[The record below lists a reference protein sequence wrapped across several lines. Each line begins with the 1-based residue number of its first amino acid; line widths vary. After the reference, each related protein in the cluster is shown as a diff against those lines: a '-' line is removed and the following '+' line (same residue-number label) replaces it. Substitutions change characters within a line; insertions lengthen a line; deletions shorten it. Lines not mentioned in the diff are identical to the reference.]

1 MSTLTASALPV
12 LGPSW
17 DETIVPT
24 LRKRLESESRIIG
37 KRLSTVSITEDI
49 SSIQTGKRTISPSL
63 TSNDDR
69 AAGVGSYSQR
79 PSAIPRPSYVRERPT
94 GTAVQTKSGESTTRR
109 PGMKRQRT
117 QSTPFSL
124 EILSKSP
131 EPSLPDG
138 LAALGLTSR
147 SQGGQT
153 IPTPSRIPTVSRN
166 RSASQSSQH
175 VVNGGKASLPPSQI
189 TASDTAYSSETL
201 PRSLKVNASS
211 SNLSKQRIMDEQR
224 PFASESSTID
234 IERLSSDEET
244 PFQHWY
250 RGDVSRNGGV
260 GEYRVGNRMEML
272 DIANYGH
279 HLGSDRRKR
288 AYEEPILSE
297 NIARL
302 PRKRAESIS
311 SRERASIYIDPKDE
325 INGRVLDEM
334 PLTDVDGEETDYE
347 QSRHTIDPMARLAS
361 TSHYDYPH
369 ATSELPGSNQ
379 HQPSETSTIYP
390 LPQIPVYNSRSQVQH
405 PQSQS
410 SRRSPYESGELSVSH
425 KGSSPPIASTS
436 TNNAQARLTTEQ
448 QRGRTKASA
457 NRSKA
462 STQPKGQKRSKSAG
476 DALRS
481 PATEPTELGDYDGL
495 ADAIPDTRVPV
506 PKTGNWDDVILPTIA
521 RKMGIEY
528 EQEDSDAAKNQREE
542 LFEPA
547 PGTFGYDHSK
557 YKPPRSGEHI
567 PMAEFGQRIE
577 SAEEEPAELMPPS
590 GHKSPRSKRETMPT
604 SPPFSDYHAYSDN
617 ARERSEMPQIIIQQ
631 PLAEPP
637 HTEVRVEETAGC
649 CKCIVM

>member
-1 MSTLTASALPV
+1 MRERSTL
-12 LGPSW
+12 
-17 DETIVPT
+17 
-24 LRKRLESESRIIG
+24 
-37 KRLSTVSITEDI
+37 
-49 SSIQTGKRTISPSL
+49 
-63 TSNDDR
+63 
-69 AAGVGSYSQR
+69 
-79 PSAIPRPSYVRERPT
+79 
-94 GTAVQTKSGESTTRR
+94 GTAVQTKSGEPTTRR

-117 QSTPFSL
+117 HSTPFSL
-124 EILSKSP
+124 EVLSKSP

-147 SQGGQT
+147 SQAGQM

-234 IERLSSDEET
+234 IERFSSDEET

-347 QSRHTIDPMARLAS
+347 QSRHTIDPTARLAS
-361 TSHYDYPH
+361 TSHYYPH
-369 ATSELPGSNQ
+369 ATSELPGSN
-379 HQPSETSTIYP
+379 QPSETSTIYP

-405 PQSQS
+405 P
-410 SRRSPYESGELSVSH
+410 PSVSH

-436 TNNAQARLTTEQ
+436 TNNVPSAQARSTTEQ

-481 PATEPTELGDYDGL
+481 PATEPTELGDYEGL

-506 PKTGNWDDVILPTIA
+506 PKTGNWDDVS
-521 RKMGIEY
+521 E
-528 EQEDSDAAKNQREE
+528 S
-542 LFEPA
+542 LF
-547 PGTFGYDHSK
+547 S
-557 YKPPRSGEHI
+557 
-567 PMAEFGQRIE
+567 
-577 SAEEEPAELMPPS
+577 
-590 GHKSPRSKRETMPT
+590 
-604 SPPFSDYHAYSDN
+604 
-617 ARERSEMPQIIIQQ
+617 
-631 PLAEPP
+631 
-637 HTEVRVEETAGC
+637 
-649 CKCIVM
+649 